1 MIQNE
6 SRYGVMVDMAVMVG
20 TAIVVVAIIIA
31 VGHDGSVTRENMI
44 RTHNDC
50 VPEMG
55 KPVGELSVKCYKYL
69 IKGVYHQYQ
78 YE

>member
-1 MIQNE
+1 MI
-6 SRYGVMVDMAVMVG
+6 SAVVDLCVVASIVMAVVF
-20 TAIVVVAIIIA
+20 VFIA
-31 VGHDGSVTRENMI
+31 VGRDGNIQRENMI

-55 KPVGELSVKCYKYL
+55 KQVGELSVKCYKYL
-69 IKGVYHQYQ
+69 IKGVNHQYQ